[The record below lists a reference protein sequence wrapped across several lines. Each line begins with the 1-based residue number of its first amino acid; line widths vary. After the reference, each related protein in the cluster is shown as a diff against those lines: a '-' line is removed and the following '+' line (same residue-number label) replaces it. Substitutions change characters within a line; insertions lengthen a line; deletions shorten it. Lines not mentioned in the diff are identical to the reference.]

1 LTWLRYVK
9 TARARSHIRSWLK
22 KSDES
27 LIFERNIVARKKA
40 ELPIQTRRQRQKEG
54 VGGEALLRDEGSVE
68 VRIGEDKNVLI
79 SMARC
84 CNPAPGDEIIGYV
97 SRGRGI
103 IVHKKNCS
111 NLKAITDIVER
122 TIHVEWENTSPR
134 AVRRF
139 RVAARRTYDLF
150 SEIEG
155 AVRKY
160 KGHLVSGRIDDD
172 GPDMLVANFTME
184 LESGDDFRRVIKS
197 IQAVP
202 SVLKIY
208 AIHEDA
214 HSGDE
219 D

>member
-1 LTWLRYVK
+1 VK
-9 TARARSHIRSWLK
+9 TSRARSHIRSWLK
-22 KSDES
+22 KSDEN
-27 LIFERNIVARKKA
+27 LIIEKNIVARKKA
-40 ELPIQTRRQRQKEG
+40 ELPIQTRRQRRKKDETEG
-54 VGGEALLRDEGSVE
+54 DTVLRGGEGSVE

-84 CNPAPGDEIIGYV
+84 CNPMPGDEIIGYV

-111 NLKAITDIVER
+111 NVRAIADIAER

-134 AVRRF
+134 ALRHF
-139 RVAARRTYDLF
+139 RVLARRIYDLF

-160 KGHLVSGRIDDD
+160 KGHLVSGRIEDD
-172 GPDMLVANFTME
+172 GPDRLIANFTME
-184 LESGDDFRRVIKS
+184 LESGDDFRRIIKS

-202 SVLKIY
+202 AVIKIY
-208 AIHEDA
+208 TVNDSIHSA
-214 HSGDE
+214 DE
-219 D
+219 EEE